1 MVALIGAMF
10 DGAVLV
16 LAVLP
21 VVTVDGGSQPNVKRI
36 IPVDKINA
44 ADFWMFI
51 FFIENFII
59 FDSPMIFSSDLIQ
72 TF

>member
-16 LAVLP
+16 LAVLL